1 MRHEERMRRFFFKKE
16 NAVVPVVESNVSN
29 VEVKEEKSENTKNA
43 LKQIE
48 VQAEISVEKNLAPTI
63 HPEIE
68 STKEEVS
75 VVEQKE
81 NLKLEEKAP
90 VEETAAAAE
99 VDTSLSKKK
108 KVK

>member
-1 MRHEERMRRFFFKKE
+1 MRHEERMRRFFSNKE
-16 NAVVPVVESNVSN
+16 KNTVPVVDSTEVKA
-29 VEVKEEKSENTKNA
+29 EVKEETLENTKNA
-43 LKQIE
+43 LKQFE
-48 VQAEISVEKNLAPTI
+48 VQAETFVEKNLAPTI